1 MHFSSGRLH
10 LKKSACDG
18 RVTSPAVSVS
28 PFSPCLSSPGFDLRS
43 ARVVS
48 LATGT
53 KSLNSENLYDRACTL
68 VDCHAEVLSRRALL
82 RFLYSQLEM
91 LLLWY
96 HLLLLS
102 WK

>member
-1 MHFSSGRLH
+1 MAGM
-10 LKKSACDG
+10 A
-18 RVTSPAVSVS
+18 TSPAVSVS
-28 PFSPCLSSPGFDLRS
+28 SSSPSLSSPGFDLRS

-53 KSLNSENLYDRACTL
+53 KSLNSENLCDRACTL
-68 VDCHAEVLSRRALL
+68 IDCHAEVLSRRALL

-91 LLLWY
+91 LLMWY
-96 HLLLLS
+96 HLLLPA